1 MAAEKTLQEMLK
13 DRKALDD
20 QIAAKRKVERKDMVE
35 KVKQLCKDYEISS
48 SELRGSLKTRENKT
62 KAEGAEK
69 TGIKSG
75 TKKADS

>member
-20 QIAAKRKVERKDMVE
+20 QIAAKRKVERKDVVE

-48 SELRGSLKTRENKT
+48 SELRGALKTREKKT

-69 TGIKSG
+69 TGTKSSS
-75 TKKADS
+75 KKAES

>member
-20 QIAAKRKVERKDMVE
+20 QIAAKRKVERKDIVE

-48 SELRGSLKTRENKT
+48 SELRGSLKTRKEKV
-62 KAEGAEK
+62 KIEGAEK
-69 TGIKSG
+69 NGTKSS
-75 TKKADS
+75 TKKAEA